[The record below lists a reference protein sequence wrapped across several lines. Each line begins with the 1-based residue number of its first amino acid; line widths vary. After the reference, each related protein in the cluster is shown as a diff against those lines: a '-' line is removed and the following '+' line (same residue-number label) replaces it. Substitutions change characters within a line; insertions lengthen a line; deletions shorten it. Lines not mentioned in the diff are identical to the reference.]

1 MANPRSQ
8 VLSAGDT
15 TQALPVITCGVTP
28 PAIVLTVPLDGA
40 PYGVAV
46 SPDGVVYAA
55 LIGTSSLARG
65 DVAAMT
71 FASTATAHA
80 ALALAFGLGARRLRQ
95 RPGGSERQ
103 AQLEVLEA
111 EVNDLRRELS
121 EAQERLDFTER
132 MLAQGLESRRVT
144 PER

>member
-1 MANPRSQ
+1 MTFKPAIWHPITV
-8 VLSAGDT
+8 VLSVVN
-15 TQALPVITCGVTP
+15 LV
-28 PAIVLTVPLDGA
+28 AIGF
-40 PYGVAV
+40 
-46 SPDGVVYAA
+46 AA
-55 LIGTSSLARG
+55 
-65 DVAAMT
+65 
-71 FASTATAHA
+71 ASAEPWHATAHA